1 MKKMIFAIMLM
12 TTAVMAQADIYC
24 TNMGDG
30 VMYCE
35 DSQGN
40 NWIVYT
46 GGK

>member
-1 MKKMIFAIMLM
+1 MKKMMLAIMLI
-12 TTAVMAQADIYC
+12 TGVLVAQTDVYC

-35 DSQGN
+35 DNNGN

-46 GGK
+46 GE